1 MIYINLKRTDR
12 APVIASTY
20 HIQESIQDSSYITHR
35 KLSFLTLQ
43 SFIIVDLL
51 QLNNVCYIGTLDG
64 LHPITH
70 KLRCLLLTEV

>member
-51 QLNNVCYIGTLDG
+51 QLNNV
-64 LHPITH
+64 
-70 KLRCLLLTEV
+70 